1 MARRPRSLRLA
12 AYLQHI
18 VDAIGRIRSYTAG
31 LAEEDFLRAPLI
43 QDAVIRNLEVI
54 GEACRNVLRYHAEFA
69 DAHEDVAWHSPY
81 EMRNAL
87 THGYFSVDL
96 IQTWATV
103 QSDLPAFEAQ
113 ILALLSHLD
122 RPSTPDGAGQP

>member
-1 MARRPRSLRLA
+1 MTRRPRALRLA

-18 VDAIGRIRSYTAG
+18 IDAVERIRAYTAAP
-31 LAEEDFLRAPLI
+31 AEAEFQRSTLI

-54 GEACRNVLRYHAEFA
+54 GEACRNVLRHHADFA
-69 DAHEDVAWHSPY
+69 TAHEEVPWHAPY

-96 IQTWATV
+96 PQTWTTV
-103 QSDLPAFEAQ
+103 KGDLPAFEVQ
-113 ILALLSHLD
+113 IRTLPSGLD
-122 RPSTPDGAGQP
+122 QPPQADDP